1 MSAYSAKKDYNLYL
15 YYKSNAISEGRA
27 CKMDKIKIGA
37 QIREA
42 RLLKKFTQEVLSEKA
57 DIGVTYL
64 SDIER
69 GVKFPSLTIFIKIV
83 EALDVSADFILRGT
97 IESGKEFIYDDLTKK
112 LEKLSPK
119 QRQCVSDIIDAYLK
133 TL

>member
-1 MSAYSAKKDYNLYL
+1 
-15 YYKSNAISEGRA
+15 
-27 CKMDKIKIGA
+27 MDKIKIGA

-42 RLLKKFTQEVLSEKA
+42 RLLKKLTQESLAEKA

-69 GVKFPSLTIFIKIV
+69 GVKFPSLTIFIKII

-112 LEKLSPK
+112 LENLSPK

>member
-1 MSAYSAKKDYNLYL
+1 
-15 YYKSNAISEGRA
+15 
-27 CKMDKIKIGA
+27 MDKIKIGA

-42 RLLKKFTQEVLSEKA
+42 RLLKKYTQETLAEKA

-83 EALDVSADFILRGT
+83 EALGVSADFILRGT
-97 IESGKEFIYDDLTKK
+97 IESGKSYVYDDLTNK
-112 LEKLSPK
+112 LENLTPK
-119 QRQCVSDIIDAYLK
+119 QRQCVSDIIDAYIK
-133 TL
+133 TI

>member
-1 MSAYSAKKDYNLYL
+1 
-15 YYKSNAISEGRA
+15 
-27 CKMDKIKIGA
+27 MDKIKIGA

-42 RLLKKFTQEVLSEKA
+42 RLMKKFTQETLAEKA

-69 GVKFPSLTIFIKIV
+69 GVKFPSLTIFIKII
-83 EALDVSADFILRGT
+83 EALDVSADFILRGA
-97 IESGKEFIYDDLTKK
+97 IESGKAFIYDDLTKK
-112 LEKLSPK
+112 LENLSPK

-133 TL
+133 SL